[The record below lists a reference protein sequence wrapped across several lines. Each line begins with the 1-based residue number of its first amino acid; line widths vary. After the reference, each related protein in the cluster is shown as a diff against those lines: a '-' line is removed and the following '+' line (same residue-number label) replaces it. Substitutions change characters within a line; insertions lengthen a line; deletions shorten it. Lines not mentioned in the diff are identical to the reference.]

1 MYNSRR
7 SYESIHSHRYVNW
20 NLIDKAGHAV
30 DTNADVDY
38 VFVGDPKQFSCYST
52 LRLPRNSAMDAALHQ
67 HCTIPA
73 GLMEVDTPASADLKC
88 EPVKYLS
95 SRRQNNSEDLF
106 KAKHTVDACQGL
118 TSKIALLPTGRPSGI
133 GCSSNLRRH
142 MVSLSRHSPVVG
154 TNNHVSSVFQANT
167 LS

>member
-1 MYNSRR
+1 MTQMQM
-7 SYESIHSHRYVNW
+7 SIMCV
-20 NLIDKAGHAV
+20 
-30 DTNADVDY
+30 
-38 VFVGDPKQFSCYST
+38 VGDPKQFSCYST

-73 GLMEVDTPASADLKC
+73 GLIKVDTPASADLKC
-88 EPVKYLS
+88 EPV
-95 SRRQNNSEDLF
+95 NNEDLF

-142 MVSLSRHSPVVG
+142 MVRLSRLSCRGHEQSCELRI
-154 TNNHVSSVFQANT
+154 SSAHT
-167 LS
+167 LLVDSTA

>member
-1 MYNSRR
+1 MTQ
-7 SYESIHSHRYVNW
+7 V
-20 NLIDKAGHAV
+20 LVK
-30 DTNADVDY
+30 DVS
-38 VFVGDPKQFSCYST
+38 VGDPKQFSCYST

-73 GLMEVDTPASADLKC
+73 GLIKVDTPASADLKC
-88 EPVKYLS
+88 EPV
-95 SRRQNNSEDLF
+95 NNEDLF

-154 TNNHVSSVFQANT
+154 TNNHVGSVFQANT